1 MTVGAAADAL
11 ALVTERLQRDA
22 EARADRIRAAA
33 RAEAAAIVARAR
45 EQEATTIAAASAVA
59 AEMAGPLTDSTLRQ
73 AHETARSALLAAQ
86 REACEELRAH
96 VQAAVAGLPDQP
108 DWDQL
113 GQRIAGIAAE
123 AAGPDARL
131 SPEPDGGF
139 VARTPGVVV
148 DCSLS
153 RLADLALAEL
163 GARVRELWAP

>member
-1 MTVGAAADAL
+1 MTGGVAADAL
-11 ALVTERLQRDA
+11 ALVAERLRRDA
-22 EARADRIRAAA
+22 EARANQIRAAA
-33 RAEAAAIVARAR
+33 RAEAGAILARAR
-45 EQEATTIAAASAVA
+45 EQEAATIAAASAVA
-59 AEMAGPLTDSTLRQ
+59 AETAGPLTNSTLHQ

-86 REACEELRAH
+86 REACDELRAR
-96 VQAAVAGLPDQP
+96 VQAAIAALPGQP

-113 GQRIAGIAAE
+113 GQRIAGIAAQ

-131 SPEPDGGF
+131 SPDPAGGF

-153 RLADLALAEL
+153 RLADLAVAEL